1 MYMQVSKSC
10 SLKFKIG
17 QKRNFISGMNLL
29 RGTIACERE
38 RQSERQFIDGP
49 GEYISL
55 QRISFGDPHPTHLII
70 YSIDLE

>member
-1 MYMQVSKSC
+1 MQVNKSY

-29 RGTIACERE
+29 RGTIVCERE
-38 RQSERQFIDGP
+38 RQRERFIDGP

-70 YSIDLE
+70 YRIDLE